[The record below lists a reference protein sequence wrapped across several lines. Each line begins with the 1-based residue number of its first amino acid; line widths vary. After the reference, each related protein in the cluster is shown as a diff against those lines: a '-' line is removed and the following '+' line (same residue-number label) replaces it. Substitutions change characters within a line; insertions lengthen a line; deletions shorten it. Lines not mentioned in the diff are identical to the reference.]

1 MMPTIG
7 VTIIAEFL
15 KLVADEIVSLVRW
28 RKSQRQLAA
37 AKKKAAAKLEREK
50 AEAFDVYC
58 RALASL
64 KKSSK
69 IPENP
74 YGK

>member
-1 MMPTIG
+1 MIPTFG
-7 VTIIAEFL
+7 ASIIVGFL
-15 KLVADEIVSLVRW
+15 KLVVDEIVSLATW
-28 RKSQRQLAA
+28 RKSQRQLKA

-50 AEAFDVYC
+50 AEAFEVYC
-58 RALASL
+58 RALASI
-64 KKSSK
+64 KKGSK

>member
-15 KLVADEIVSLVRW
+15 RLVVDEIVSLATW

-37 AKKKAAAKLEREK
+37 AKKKAAEKHAKEM
-50 AEAFDVYC
+50 AEAYDVYC

-64 KKSSK
+64 KKGSK